1 VTASRTTGTAA
12 SAATNQTRTTA
23 WLVRHPVLAF
33 TVLAYAISWVCWLPL
48 LADRQD
54 WVSWSASSYL
64 HLLGGLGPAVAALL
78 VTAVVAGRS
87 GLADIW
93 RRAVAWRGRLG
104 WLALA
109 VFGPLAVFGTA
120 VLAAR
125 VVEGA
130 WPDLSRF
137 GASTEYAMLPL
148 GVFWLANLLF
158 YGFGEEI
165 GWRGFALPTLQR
177 RHSALGAAIIV
188 SVIWAAWHLPLFG
201 ITATYRAMPA
211 VGFVGFFFSMLT
223 ASFLLTWLYLRSR
236 GSILVVAAFHAS
248 FDIATTTPTTTKL
261 LPMLMGGL
269 ITLVGLAVIPSLA
282 KTRPTEPAESAKR
295 S

>member
-1 VTASRTTGTAA
+1 VTAAGAGSRI
-12 SAATNQTRTTA
+12 RITA
-23 WLVRHPVLAF
+23 WFVRHPVMAF
-33 TVLAYAISWVCWLPL
+33 TVIAYSVSWICWLPL

-54 WVSWSASSYL
+54 WVSWSASTYL
-64 HLLGGLGPAVAALL
+64 HLLGGLGPAVAALV
-78 VTAVVAGRS
+78 VTAVVARRN

-109 VFGPLAVFGTA
+109 VVGPLAVFAAA
-120 VLAAR
+120 VLATR

-137 GASTEYAMLPL
+137 GASTEYPLLPL
-148 GVFWLANLLF
+148 GVFWVANLLF

-165 GWRGFALPTLQR
+165 GWRGFALPTLAR
-177 RHSALGAAIIV
+177 RHSALSAAIIV

-211 VGFVGFFFSMLT
+211 IGLLGFFFSMLT

-236 GSILVVAAFHAS
+236 GSILVVAVFHAA

-261 LPMLMGGL
+261 IPMVMGGL
-269 ITLVGLAVIPSLA
+269 ITLVGLTVIPRLA
-282 KTRPTEPAESAKR
+282 RTRRAETTETAEAAEPAHR

>member
-1 VTASRTTGTAA
+1 VTAVRTSSRI
-12 SAATNQTRTTA
+12 RTTA
-23 WLVRHPVLAF
+23 WLVRHPVTAF
-33 TVLAYAISWVCWLPL
+33 TVIAYAVSWLCWLPL

-64 HLLGGLGPAVAALL
+64 HLLGGLGPAVASLV
-78 VTAVVAGRS
+78 VTAVVAGRH

-93 RRAVAWRGRLG
+93 RRAVDWRGRLG

-109 VFGPLAVFGTA
+109 VAGPLALFAAA
-120 VLAAR
+120 VLATR
-125 VVEGA
+125 VVEGG

-137 GASTEYAMLPL
+137 GASTEYPLLPL
-148 GVFWLANLLF
+148 GLFWVANLLF

-165 GWRGFALPTLQR
+165 GWRGLALPTLAR
-177 RHSALGAAIIV
+177 GHSALSAAVIV

-211 VGFVGFFFSMLT
+211 IGLLGFFFSMLT
-223 ASFLLTWLYLRSR
+223 ASLLLTWLYLRSR
-236 GSILVVAAFHAS
+236 GSILVVAVFHAA

-261 LPMLMGGL
+261 IPMVMGGL
-269 ITLVGLAVIPSLA
+269 ITLVGLTVIPSLA
-282 KTRPTEPAESAKR
+282 RTRRAEPAESAHR

>member
-1 VTASRTTGTAA
+1 MTTSAPSRPSNRIRA
-12 SAATNQTRTTA
+12 TA
-23 WLVRHPVLAF
+23 WLVRHPVVAF
-33 TVLAYAISWVCWLPL
+33 TVIAYAISWVCWLPL

-54 WVSWSASSYL
+54 WVSWSVSSYL
-64 HLLGGLGPAVAALL
+64 HLLGGLGPATAALV

-93 RRAVAWRGRLG
+93 RRTVAWRGRLG

-109 VFGPLAVFGTA
+109 VFGPLAVFAAA

-125 VVEGA
+125 VVEGV

-148 GVFWLANLLF
+148 GVFWVANLLF

-165 GWRGFALPTLQR
+165 GWRGFAQPTLQR
-177 RHSALGAAIIV
+177 THSALKAAIIV

-211 VGFVGFFFSMLT
+211 IGFLGFFFSMLT
-223 ASFLLTWLYLRSR
+223 ASFLLTWLYLRCR

-248 FDIATTTPTTTKL
+248 FDIATTTPTTTKI

-282 KTRPTEPAESAKR
+282 RTRRTGLPESAQESAQR